1 MTIKLGVIMD
11 PIEGIKV
18 SKDSTFAMLLE
29 AQKRGYE
36 IHYLQ
41 ATDMFLKDQKVFA
54 NTAQIQVKDKASNW
68 FKTAEPICL
77 DMSDLD
83 AVLMRKDPPFNMEYI
98 YNTYLLDRVQEAGTL
113 VANHPTSLRNA
124 NEKLFAT
131 QFSNCITP
139 YLVSSQHHQLNE
151 FIDEHK
157 EIVVKP
163 LDGMAG
169 DSIFRIHHKDANRN
183 VILETITQLE
193 QRTVMAQ
200 KLIPEYVEGDKRVL
214 LINGEPI
221 PFALLRVPSKG
232 ELRAN
237 LAKGGS
243 AHSVPLSARDRYICE
258 QIKPALQAMQLSFV
272 GIDIIGEYLTEINVT
287 SPTGIRELNK
297 MHDMN
302 ISATLF
308 DHIEKSL
315 EALH

>member
-1 MTIKLGVIMD
+1 MD

-29 AQKRGYE
+29 AQERNYE
-36 IHYLQ
+36 IHYMQ
-41 ATDMFLKDQKVFA
+41 ASDMFLTDDKVLANASQIQLKDQ
-54 NTAQIQVKDKASNW
+54 ASNW
-68 FKTAEPICL
+68 FKIAAPNRIAV
-77 DMSDLD
+77 SDLD

-98 YNTYLLDRVQEAGTL
+98 YNTYLLDRVQETGTL
-113 VANHPTSLRNA
+113 VINHPTSLRNA

-139 YLVSSQHHQLNE
+139 YIVSSQQQQLNE

-157 EIVVKP
+157 KVVVKP

-169 DSIFRIHHKDANRN
+169 DSIFKINHDDANRN

-214 LINGEPI
+214 LIDGEPI

-243 AHSVPLSARDRYICE
+243 AHSVALSARDRYICE
-258 QIKPALQAMQLSFV
+258 QIKPSLQAMQLSFV

-287 SPTGIRELNK
+287 SPTGIRELDK
-297 MHDMN
+297 MHNLN
-302 ISATLF
+302 ISATLL
-308 DHIEKSL
+308 DHIEKTL
-315 EALH
+315 ETI

>member
-1 MTIKLGVIMD
+1 MD

-41 ATDMFLKDQKVFA
+41 ASDLVLKDGKITAVCTQITVQDQPDNWFQKG
-54 NTAQIQVKDKASNW
+54 TSAQI
-68 FKTAEPICL
+68 
-77 DMSDLD
+77 DMTDLD
-83 AVLMRKDPPFNMEYI
+83 VLLMRKDPPFNMEYI
-98 YNTYLLDRVQEAGTL
+98 YNTYLLDRVQENGTL
-113 VANHPTSLRNA
+113 VVNHPTSLRNA

-131 QFSNCITP
+131 QFKDCITP
-139 YLVSSQHHQLNE
+139 YIVSQKQAVLNE

-157 EIVVKP
+157 VVVVKP

-169 DSIFRIHHKDANRN
+169 DSIFRINHDDANRN

-200 KLIPEYVEGDKRVL
+200 KLIPEYVDGDKRVL

-221 PFALLRVPSKG
+221 PYALLRVPSKG

-237 LAKGGS
+237 LAKGGTGKGIK
-243 AHSVPLSARDRYICE
+243 LSPRDRFICE
-258 QIKPALQAMQLSFV
+258 QIKPTLQQMQLNFV

-287 SPTGIRELNK
+287 SPTGIRELDK
-297 MHDMN
+297 MYDLN
-302 ISATLF
+302 ICANLF
-308 DHIEKSL
+308 DCIETQLKTV
-315 EALH
+315 

>member
-1 MTIKLGVIMD
+1 MD

-29 AQKRGYE
+29 AQKRDYE

-41 ATDMFLKDQKVFA
+41 ARDLFLKDGKVIA
-54 NTAQIQVKDKASNW
+54 NAAQIRVQDTHSNW
-68 FKTAEPICL
+68 FTAKDPASIE
-77 DMSDLD
+77 MSYFDV
-83 AVLMRKDPPFNMEYI
+83 VLMRKDPPFNMEYI
-98 YNTYLLDRVQEAGTL
+98 YTTYLLDRVNKLDTL
-113 VANHPTSLRNA
+113 VVNHPTSLRSA

-131 QFSNCITP
+131 QFSNCVAP
-139 YLVSSQHHQLNE
+139 YLVTQQQTALNE

-157 EIVVKP
+157 QVVVKP

-169 DSIFRIHHKDANRN
+169 DSIFQIEHDDANRN

-200 KLIPEYVEGDKRVL
+200 KLIPEYVHGDKRVL

-221 PFALLRVPSKG
+221 PYALLRVPAKG

-237 LAKGGS
+237 LAKGGTGEGIE
-243 AHSVPLSARDRYICE
+243 LNARDHYICE
-258 QIKPALQAMQLSFV
+258 QIKPSLQNMQLSFV
-272 GIDIIGEYLTEINVT
+272 GIDIIGEYLTEINIT
-287 SPTGIRELNK
+287 SPTGIRELDK
-297 MHDMN
+297 MYKLN

-308 DHIEKSL
+308 DYIETQL
-315 EALH
+315 EVS

>member
-29 AQKRGYE
+29 AQHRDYE
-36 IHYLQ
+36 IHYMQ
-41 ATDMFLKDQKVFA
+41 AGNLLLKDGLVLA
-54 NTAQIQVKDKASNW
+54 NSMQICVEDQSNKWFTAKDPKQINLA
-68 FKTAEPICL
+68 
-77 DMSDLD
+77 DLD
-83 AVLMRKDPPFNMEYI
+83 VILMRKDPPFNMEYI
-98 YNTYLLDRVQEAGTL
+98 YTTYLLDRIQNQDTL
-113 VANHPTSLRNA
+113 VINHPQSLRNA

-139 YLVSSQHHQLNE
+139 YLVTQQQTALNE
-151 FIDEHK
+151 FIDQHK
-157 EIVVKP
+157 VIVVKP

-169 DSIFRIHHKDANRN
+169 DSIFQIKHDDANRN

-221 PFALLRVPSKG
+221 PYALLRVPSKG

-237 LAKGGS
+237 LAKGG
-243 AHSVPLSARDRYICE
+243 VGKGIELNERDRYICE
-258 QIKPALQAMQLSFV
+258 QIKPTLKTMQLGFV
-272 GIDIIGEYLTEINVT
+272 GIDIIGEFLTEINVT
-287 SPTGIRELNK
+287 SPTGIRELDK
-297 MHDMN
+297 MYDLN

-308 DHIEKSL
+308 DHIETQL
-315 EALH
+315 NAC

>member
-1 MTIKLGVIMD
+1 MTIKLAVIMD

-18 SKDSTFAMLLE
+18 RKDSTFAMLLE
-29 AQKRGYE
+29 AQNRGYE

-41 ATDMFLKDQKVFA
+41 SKDLYLKNDVVFA
-54 NTAQIQVKDKASNW
+54 NSVEISVQDQNNHWFTAIKDPIQH
-68 FKTAEPICL
+68 E
-77 DMSDLD
+77 MSAFDV
-83 AVLMRKDPPFNMEYI
+83 VLMRKDPPFNMEYI
-98 YNTYLLDRVQEAGTL
+98 YTTYLLDRAEECGVL
-113 VANHPTSLRNA
+113 VINHPASLRNA

-131 QFSNCITP
+131 KFKDCITP
-139 YLVSSQHHQLNE
+139 YIVSQQQTILNK

-157 EIVVKP
+157 KVVVKP

-169 DSIFRIHHKDANRN
+169 DSIFQINNDDANRN
-183 VILETITQLE
+183 VILETITQLN

-200 KLIPEYVEGDKRVL
+200 KLIPEYVQGDKRVL

-221 PFALLRVPSKG
+221 PYALLRVPSKG

-243 AHSVPLSARDRYICE
+243 AQGIELNARDKYICS
-258 QIKPALQAMQLSFV
+258 QIGPVLRAMQLSFV

-287 SPTGIRELNK
+287 SPTGIRELDK
-297 MHDMN
+297 MYDLN

-308 DHIEKSL
+308 DHIENQL
-315 EALH
+315 NAT

>member
-29 AQKRGYE
+29 AQKRSYE

-41 ATDMFLKDQKVFA
+41 ACDLLLKNDKVTAQCTKISVQDQPKNWFEKHSSAQTDM
-54 NTAQIQVKDKASNW
+54 T
-68 FKTAEPICL
+68 
-77 DMSDLD
+77 DLD
-83 AVLMRKDPPFNMEYI
+83 VVLMRTDPPFNMEYI
-98 YNTYLLDRVQEAGTL
+98 YTTYLLDRVQQNGTL
-113 VANHPTSLRNA
+113 VVNHPTSLRNS

-131 QFSNCITP
+131 QFKGCITP
-139 YLVSSQHHQLNE
+139 YLVARKQAALNA

-157 EIVVKP
+157 VVVVKP

-169 DSIFRIHHKDANRN
+169 DSIFQIKHNDANRN

-200 KLIPEYVEGDKRVL
+200 KLIPEYVDGDKRVL

-221 PFALLRVPSKG
+221 PYALLRVPSKG

-237 LAKGGS
+237 LAKGGT
-243 AHSVPLSARDRYICE
+243 AKGIKLNPRDQFICE
-258 QIKPALQAMQLSFV
+258 QIKPALQKMQLNFV

-287 SPTGIRELNK
+287 SPTGIRELDK
-297 MHDMN
+297 MYDLN

-308 DHIEKSL
+308 DSIETQLK
-315 EALH
+315 

>member
-1 MTIKLGVIMD
+1 MD

-18 SKDSTFAMLLE
+18 RKDSTFAMLLE
-29 AQKRGYE
+29 AQNRGYE

-41 ATDMFLKDQKVFA
+41 SKDLYLKNDVVFA
-54 NTAQIQVKDKASNW
+54 NSVEISVQDQTNHWFTAIKDPIQH
-68 FKTAEPICL
+68 E
-77 DMSDLD
+77 MSAFDV
-83 AVLMRKDPPFNMEYI
+83 VLMRKDPPFNMEYI
-98 YNTYLLDRVQEAGTL
+98 YTTYLLDRAEECGVL
-113 VANHPTSLRNA
+113 VINHPASLRNA

-131 QFSNCITP
+131 KFKDCITP
-139 YLVSSQHHQLNE
+139 YIVSQQQTILNK

-157 EIVVKP
+157 KVVVKP

-169 DSIFRIHHKDANRN
+169 DSIFQINNDDANRN
-183 VILETITQLE
+183 VILETITQLN

-200 KLIPEYVEGDKRVL
+200 KLIPEYVQGDKRVL

-221 PFALLRVPSKG
+221 PYALLRVPSKG

-243 AHSVPLSARDRYICE
+243 AQGIELNARDKYICS
-258 QIKPALQAMQLSFV
+258 QIGPVLRAMQLSFV

-287 SPTGIRELNK
+287 SPTGIRELDK
-297 MHDMN
+297 MYDLN

-308 DHIEKSL
+308 DHIENQL
-315 EALH
+315 NAT